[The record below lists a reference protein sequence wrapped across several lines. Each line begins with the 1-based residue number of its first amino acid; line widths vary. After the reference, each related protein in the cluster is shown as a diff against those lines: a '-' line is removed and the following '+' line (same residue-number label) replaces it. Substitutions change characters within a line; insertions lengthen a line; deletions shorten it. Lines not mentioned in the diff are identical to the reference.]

1 MARRLNHAEVFFCG
15 ALSIF
20 ARTESNSRGCFVF
33 CGLFFKAAR
42 LGVLAVS
49 VFFWDAVIDMSRPYV
64 QNSARSTGSA
74 FKSHPTSVNFL
85 EIGGSDASIDGILS
99 RKDGIGSV

>member
-42 LGVLAVS
+42 PGVLVVS
-49 VFFWDAVIDMSRPYV
+49 VFFWDVAVDMPRSYA
-64 QNSARSTGSA
+64 QNSGRSTGSVIQITLNRA
-74 FKSHPTSVNFL
+74 RVV
-85 EIGGSDASIDGILS
+85 EIGGRDLLVDSL
-99 RKDGIGSV
+99 